1 MRIIV
6 RVSCFILVMS
16 GCVSKPN
23 KFSDPNLLK
32 IAELQDRR
40 ITDSLIHFLLDPTVI
55 YRIEAAIA
63 LGSVQ
68 DSSASLQLG
77 TMLLEDPIVEARS
90 AAAFALGQT
99 RGTAAVNALIPA
111 IEDRENTVVR
121 EALISLGKTI
131 SNYNLTILK
140 RFNAKDSITQQGL
153 AWGFYYLGLRGMADS
168 TIVKKAKE
176 FLSPKYS
183 TQTRLGAAHF
193 FSRAIKLPLQIG
205 RAHV

>member
-6 RVSCFILVMS
+6 RITCFVLLIS

-32 IAELQDRR
+32 IADFQDRR

-55 YRIEAAIA
+55 YRIEAARA

-121 EALISLGKTI
+121 EALMSLGDRK
-131 SNYNLTILK
+131 S
-140 RFNAKDSITQQGL
+140 
-153 AWGFYYLGLRGMADS
+153 
-168 TIVKKAKE
+168 V
-176 FLSPKYS
+176 
-183 TQTRLGAAHF
+183 
-193 FSRAIKLPLQIG
+193 
-205 RAHV
+205 V